1 MHKHTCQPVLRPPHA
16 DIHDLLETLAP
27 IFDKLP
33 QLAGIDVIFVP
44 AKSGYDQLANPCF
57 IVDDGT
63 CALGRHRAS
72 INDWSVLPARD
83 FDPAALYQLIQTVG
97 SFIRLPVLVND
108 LIEDLEGGAHPDI
121 VVSITRSC
129 VLLAHADSY
138 SFMMEEGFP
147 REDAI
152 ERDGWIAHMLGTLYL
167 DAASSNHARIALAQQ
182 VMKDLALLQE
192 AHKGS
197 DELIARR
204 YGVRMEIPSND
215 QIIAKAIGPR
225 EKEPA

>member
-33 QLAGIDVIFVP
+33 QLAGIDVTFVP

-108 LIEDLEGGAHPDI
+108 LIEDLKGGAHPDI

-129 VLLAHADSY
+129 W
-138 SFMMEEGFP
+138 EWQ
-147 REDAI
+147 RE
-152 ERDGWIAHMLGTLYL
+152 YQCL
-167 DAASSNHARIALAQQ
+167 DTVSGKPIDIMVSR
-182 VMKDLALLQE
+182 
-192 AHKGS
+192 
-197 DELIARR
+197 
-204 YGVRMEIPSND
+204 
-215 QIIAKAIGPR
+215 
-225 EKEPA
+225 